1 MVKNET
7 KVGLNSEH
15 SEDAH
20 IHIENQLYAEIK
32 DSNGDSAPV
41 PYAECVADPTPSTKT
56 TAPTSHHY
64 DEVVLGN
71 RKPSGDFHLR
81 KPSGDY
87 QLTVC
92 EAYGVH

>member
-1 MVKNET
+1 MVKNEA
-7 KVGLNSEH
+7 KLGQNLEH
-15 SEDAH
+15 SEDAN

-32 DSNGDSAPV
+32 DINPDTPV
-41 PYAECVADPTPSTKT
+41 SPHPTECVADPTPSTKA

-64 DEVVLGN
+64 DEVVLDN
-71 RKPSGDFHLR
+71 H

-87 QLTVC
+87 QLTIC

>member
-1 MVKNET
+1 MPITNCRLLENET

-15 SEDAH
+15 SEDAN

-32 DSNGDSAPV
+32 DSNRDSAPV

-64 DEVVLGN
+64 DEVVLDN
-71 RKPSGDFHLR
+71 R